1 MIVLILA
8 ILSSDKTYGDVLK
21 GVEVVAVY
29 DGDTFTANVKGWPS
43 IVGKRVQVRIRGID
57 ACELTSEDSSK
68 LDQARRAKQR
78 LVELLRG
85 TPEHRPKVT
94 LHAVARDKYFRVLA
108 TVRADGVDVG
118 QVLIREGLA
127 REYDGGKK

>member
-1 MIVLILA
+1 MIILLLSLIA
-8 ILSSDKTYGDVLK
+8 AQKTYGDVTR

-29 DGDTFTANVKGWPS
+29 DGDTFTANIKGWPPV
-43 IVGKRVQVRIRGID
+43 VGERVQVRIRGID
-57 ACELTSEDSSK
+57 TPELTSKDPAK

-85 TPEHRPKVT
+85 TLERRPKVT